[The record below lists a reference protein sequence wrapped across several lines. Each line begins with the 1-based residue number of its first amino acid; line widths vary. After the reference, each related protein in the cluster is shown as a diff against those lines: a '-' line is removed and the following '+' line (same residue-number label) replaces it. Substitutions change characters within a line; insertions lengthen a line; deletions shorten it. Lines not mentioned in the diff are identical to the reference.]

1 MTINQ
6 VLQLTYPKLRKM
18 IPNDDVIVY
27 DGLTFDD
34 ICNDAMITV
43 IKHFRDKEIS
53 EEEGFEYAKKT
64 LLMEITFSHKR
75 KGREKVLLLAD
86 VAADNSTLL
95 RKKLKDEDNGY
106 FSPQGSEDSGD

>member
-43 IKHFRDKEIS
+43 LNHFKAKNITQ
-53 EEEGFEYAKKT
+53 EEGYEYAKKT

-75 KGREKVLLLAD
+75 KGKEKVLLMAD
-86 VAADNSTLL
+86 VAAANDALF
-95 RKKLKDEDNGY
+95 RKKSNNDED
-106 FSPQGSEDSGD
+106 S